1 MFHLLPV
8 IEDDISSMVELWYDT
23 FGDPINRRLYPDT
36 LGGRAWLEDYHRAS
50 LQSPDQHYL
59 KVVTDSTGSTPPL
72 VAFVKWDFNTT
83 SPGHHFPPRHVDF
96 NQVFCDTFFGGL
108 DQARRTI
115 MGSRPHYYLDALIT
129 HPDYRRQGAAS
140 MLIQWGC
147 DRADQD
153 GIPIWVDSSQEGAR
167 IYERFG
173 FHDVSVS
180 GVTPTG
186 AMSMLRDPVGGDAA

>member
-8 IEDDISSMVELWYDT
+8 IEDDISSMVELWYDA

-59 KVVTDSTGSTPPL
+59 KVVTDRTGSTSPL
-72 VAFVKWDFNTT
+72 VAFLKWDFNTT

-96 NQVFCDTFFGGL
+96 DQVFCDTFFGGL

-167 IYERFG
+167 IYQRFG
-173 FHDVSVS
+173 FRDVSVS

>member
-1 MFHLLPV
+1 MFQVLPV
-8 IEDDISSMVELWYDT
+8 TETDLPSMVELWYDA
-23 FGDPINRRLYPDT
+23 FGDPINRCLYPDT
-36 LGGRAWLEDYHRAS
+36 PGARAWLEDYHRAS

-59 KVVTDSTGSTPPL
+59 KIITDTKSTSPL

-83 SPGHHFPPRHVDF
+83 SPGHHFPPRPADF
-96 NQVFCDTFFGGL
+96 DHAFCDTFFGGL

-115 MGSRPHYYLDALIT
+115 MGTRPHYYLDALIT

-140 MLIQWGC
+140 KLIQWGC

-153 GIPIWVDSSQEGAR
+153 GIPIWVDSSQEGSQ
-167 IYERFG
+167 IYRRFG

-186 AMSMLRDPVGGDAA
+186 AMSMLRDPVRGDLPV